1 MDAIFILCI
10 FEKKSCIMHLRE
22 ITETLKK
29 RRKLLG
35 LTQVHFAEL
44 SGVSLRAVKALE
56 SGKSNPTF
64 KTLTKLAEVLDME
77 LNLEVKLPKF
87 L

>member
-1 MDAIFILCI
+1 
-10 FEKKSCIMHLRE
+10 MHLRE
-22 ITETLKK
+22 ITETLRK

-35 LTQVHFAEL
+35 LTQVQFAEL
-44 SGVSLRAVKALE
+44 SGVSLRAVKAFE
-56 SGKSNPTF
+56 RGKSNPTF
-64 KTLTKLAEVLDME
+64 KTLTKLAEVMDME

>member
-1 MDAIFILCI
+1 
-10 FEKKSCIMHLRE
+10 MHLRE

-35 LTQVHFAEL
+35 LTQVQFAEL
-44 SGVSLRAVKALE
+44 SGVSLRAVKAFE
-56 SGKSNPTF
+56 SGISNPTF
-64 KTLTKLAEVLDME
+64 QTLTKLAEVLDME
-77 LNLEVKLPKF
+77 LNLEIKLPKF

>member
-1 MDAIFILCI
+1 
-10 FEKKSCIMHLRE
+10 MHLRE

-35 LTQVHFAEL
+35 LTQVQFTEL
-44 SGVSLRAVKALE
+44 SGVSLRAIKALE

-64 KTLTKLAEVLDME
+64 QTLNKLVEVLDME
-77 LNLEVKLPKF
+77 LNLEFKLPKF

>member
-1 MDAIFILCI
+1 
-10 FEKKSCIMHLRE
+10 MHLRE

-35 LTQVHFAEL
+35 LTQVQFAEL
-44 SGVSLRAVKALE
+44 SGVSLRAVKAFE
-56 SGKSNPTF
+56 SGKGNPTF
-64 KTLTKLAEVLDME
+64 RTLTKLAEALDME